1 MRISLIVVSLI
12 LSGCANAPVWLAEIY
27 DSQDPCQQRN
37 YYKQG
42 GQEPRYCGAG
52 SAGRTVI
59 YATPTN
65 NPIGAPVGYTKKN

>member
-12 LSGCANAPVWLAEIY
+12 LSGCANAPKWLAEAY

-52 SAGRTVI
+52 SGGTWVYRGSNSSPPAAYYI
-59 YATPTN
+59 
-65 NPIGAPVGYTKKN
+65 KK